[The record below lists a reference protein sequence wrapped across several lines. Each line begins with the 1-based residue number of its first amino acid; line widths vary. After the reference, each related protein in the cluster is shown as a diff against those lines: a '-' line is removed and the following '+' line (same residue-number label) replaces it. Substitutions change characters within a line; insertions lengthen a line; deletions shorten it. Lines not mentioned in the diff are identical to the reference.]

1 MIEDHNITE
10 LREEIKELREQVR
23 ELTSTIEGLTLSRR
37 NKKGKKLKAGSRV
50 KNLIS
55 GKARKKGDVGKVT
68 NIDIGKAFLHLQPIK
83 RQEEYLRYY
92 NHE

>member
-10 LREEIKELREQVR
+10 LREEIKELRKQVR

-37 NKKGKKLKAGSRV
+37 NKKGKKLKAGSKA
-50 KNLIS
+50 KNLTS
-55 GKARKKGDVGKVT
+55 GKARKKGNVGKVT
-68 NIDIGKAFLHLQPIK
+68 NIDIGKAFHLQPIK
-83 RQEEYLRYY
+83 RQEEYLRYH

>member
-10 LREEIKELREQVR
+10 LRGEIKELREQVR

-37 NKKGKKLKAGSRV
+37 NEKGKKPKAGSRV

-55 GKARKKGDVGKVT
+55 GKARKKRDVVKVT
-68 NIDIGKAFLHLQPIK
+68 NIDIGKAFHLQPIK
-83 RQEEYLRYY
+83 R
-92 NHE
+92 